1 MYGASAH
8 FDALNEQKESQI
20 TIFHRMETLKFLKEQ
35 LARSREADDFMV
47 ASALTM
53 AHMEGLGYDAHAR
66 KIHSQGLQHMVSC
79 RGGLKNLGFNGLLED
94 LIIIAMSSDPKLG
107 HNQNIDADILGPQL
121 GPRSAL
127 SSIEFLLTIRE
138 QDIRP
143 SYQSINVVDLVLRR
157 TYDMIM
163 SWISFS
169 HTHNEVWGSK
179 WHLARQRFLELFEG
193 DNFFTGNDKMIEKCC
208 KLAAL
213 ITGAVID
220 YTHPFSETSLEAFL
234 QDLKSFIEQTDPKFW
249 IQYAPEPIL
258 NGKPIQSTIMSD
270 VDIDNVSLIAN
281 DISIAHTLRISLFPA
296 ALDDILD
303 LRRDVLRTHM
313 GRSCGDAGGT
323 AHGQKRGAVGC
334 EVAALAAGNAVVA
347 VVRFHD
353 ALDADDV
360 LADNVGAGSAAV
372 AVGRAG
378 SLDEESA
385 NGGGCNGELHGELKG
400 DGWSCRK

>member
-1 MYGASAH
+1 
-8 FDALNEQKESQI
+8 
-20 TIFHRMETLKFLKEQ
+20 
-35 LARSREADDFMV
+35 
-47 ASALTM
+47 
-53 AHMEGLGYDAHAR
+53 
-66 KIHSQGLQHMVSC
+66 
-79 RGGLKNLGFNGLLED
+79 
-94 LIIIAMSSDPKLG
+94 MSSDPKLG

-127 SSIEFLLTIRE
+127 SSIEFLHTIRE
-138 QDIRP
+138 QNIRP
-143 SYQSINVVDLVLRR
+143 SYQSRNVVDLILRR

-179 WHLARQRFLELFEG
+179 WHLAQQRFLELFEG
-193 DNFFTGNDKMIEKCC
+193 DSLVSGNDKIIEKCC

-213 ITGAVID
+213 VTGAVTD
-220 YTHPFSETSLEAFL
+220 YTHTFSETSLEAYL

-249 IQYAPEPIL
+249 IHNTTLFSQHSSAMKYDDAHAMFDWMCKKQGLTWWQRSTLLIIGRVVIYFTRNLRYQPIL
-258 NGKPIQSTIMSD
+258 SGKPLQSTIMSD

-281 DISIAHTLRISLFPA
+281 DISIAHALRIPLFPA

-313 GRSCGDAGGT
+313 GRPCGDAGGT

-347 VVRFHD
+347 VIRFHD

-400 DGWSCRK
+400 DERRWLELSK

>member
-20 TIFHRMETLKFLKEQ
+20 TIFHRMETLKFLKEE

-53 AHMEGLGYDAHAR
+53 AHMEGLGYDTHAR
-66 KIHSQGLQHMVSC
+66 KIHFQGLQHMVSC

-94 LIIIAMSSDPKLG
+94 LIIIGIFHSAMSSDPKLG

-193 DNFFTGNDKMIEKCC
+193 DNFFSGNDKMIEKCC

-249 IQYAPEPIL
+249 IQYAPEVFIWVCL
-258 NGKPIQSTIMSD
+258 TG
-270 VDIDNVSLIAN
+270 
-281 DISIAHTLRISLFPA
+281 
-296 ALDDILD
+296 
-303 LRRDVLRTHM
+303 
-313 GRSCGDAGGT
+313 
-323 AHGQKRGAVGC
+323 
-334 EVAALAAGNAVVA
+334 
-347 VVRFHD
+347 
-353 ALDADDV
+353 
-360 LADNVGAGSAAV
+360 AAV
-372 AVGRAG
+372 SRDKYCRRWFAIRFGPSIMVTSYAVPLMRKAWPYFCW
-378 SLDEESA
+378 LEEQ
-385 NGGGCNGELHGELKG
+385 CNKRMGESGVNK
-400 DGWSCRK
+400 